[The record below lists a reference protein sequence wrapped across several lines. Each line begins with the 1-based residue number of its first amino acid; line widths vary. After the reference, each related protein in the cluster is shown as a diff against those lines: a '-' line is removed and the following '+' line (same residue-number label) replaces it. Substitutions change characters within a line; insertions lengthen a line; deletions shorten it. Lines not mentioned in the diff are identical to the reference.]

1 MDRSSVSVFCLL
13 AHMNVMEKSVKF
25 KFVTL
30 TVLCVF
36 CFGFYLSNVMTD
48 KHIAVISGTELSIE
62 NRINDK
68 TAEHSQT
75 STDLTSNA
83 LQAPLPVSLEGVD
96 TSIQLTINEQG
107 FLIVTAALKDTFDLY
122 LSALGEESLQQI
134 RQRVFANL
142 KQQLQQPALGQAE
155 ELFDRYIDY
164 KQDLAS
170 IQDYLNEQ
178 DMASGQLDGYRQ
190 RSEKVKA
197 LRYQYFSEEEHQ
209 AFFTQEEEYDEY
221 MFQQLS
227 IAQNTQLTPA
237 EKQQQMEDLEHTL
250 PQAVQETRRSATVH
264 GDLHHHV
271 SALKQAGASEEEIYQ
286 ARVTALGDDAAQ
298 SLAELDQKRNLW
310 NSRVSDYKRQKEQVL
325 SSGLSQAEK
334 TESLNAWLQ
343 DNFTE
348 LEQLRVKAIT
358 AN

>member
-1 MDRSSVSVFCLL
+1 MVRSSVSVFCLL
-13 AHMNVMEKSVKF
+13 AHIKMMERSVKF
-25 KFVTL
+25 KFVAL
-30 TVLCVF
+30 TALCVF
-36 CFGFYLSNVMTD
+36 SLGFYLSNVMTD
-48 KHIAVISGTELSIE
+48 NHIEVISDTGLSIE
-62 NRINDK
+62 HHINDK
-68 TAEHSQT
+68 EAANSHA
-75 STDLTSNA
+75 LTVSKANVFQ
-83 LQAPLPVSLEGVD
+83 LPLPASLEGVD

-122 LSALGEESLQQI
+122 LSALGEESLQEI
-134 RQRVFANL
+134 RLRVFASL

-164 KQDLAS
+164 KEDLAS

-178 DMASGQLDGYRQ
+178 DMVSGQLHGYRQ

-197 LRYQYFSEEEHQ
+197 LRYKYFSEEEHQ

-227 IAQNTQLTPA
+227 IAQDTQLTPA

-264 GDLHHHV
+264 GDLYHKV

-298 SLAELDQKRNLW
+298 SLAELDQKRDLW

-325 SSGLSQAEK
+325 ASGLSQSEK